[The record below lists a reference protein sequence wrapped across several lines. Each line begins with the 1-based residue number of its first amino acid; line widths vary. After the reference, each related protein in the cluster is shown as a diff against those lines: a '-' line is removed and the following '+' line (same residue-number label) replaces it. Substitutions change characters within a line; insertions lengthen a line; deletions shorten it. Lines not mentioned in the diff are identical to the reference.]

1 MCFGA
6 KLSFEN
12 FSGLFAYMALPIFFF
27 FFSFFFFPFRYD
39 GFAQDISPKQLKKM
53 IEERKEGKINFVL
66 IDVRTKEEFE
76 SGYIP
81 GTDLNIPHDEI
92 GEKIGQLNIK
102 KDDTIILYCRSGR
115 RSEIA
120 KQELIKRGYKKV
132 LNAGGIKHWIESGF
146 ELKK

>member
-1 MCFGA
+1 MCFGE
-6 KLSFEN
+6 KFSFEN
-12 FSGLFAYMALPIFFF
+12 FSGIFAYLALPTFIF
-27 FFSFFFFPFRYD
+27 FFSFLFFPFS
-39 GFAQDISPKQLKKM
+39 GFAQDISPAQLKKM
-53 IEERKEGKINFVL
+53 IEERKEGKTNFIL

-81 GTDLNIPHDEI
+81 GTDLNISHDEI

-102 KDDTIILYCRSGR
+102 KDNTIVLYCRSGR

-132 LNAGGIKHWIESGF
+132 INAGGIKQWLESGF
-146 ELKK
+146 ELKKK

>member
-6 KLSFEN
+6 KFSFEN
-12 FSGLFAYMALPIFFF
+12 LGGLFTYLTLPTFIF
-27 FFSFFFFPFRYD
+27 FFSFFFFPFRYN
-39 GFAQDISPKQLKKM
+39 GFAQDISPAQLKKM
-53 IEERKEGKINFVL
+53 IEERKEGKTNFIL

-81 GTDLNIPHDEI
+81 GTDLNISHNEI
-92 GEKIGQLNIK
+92 GEKIGRLNIK
-102 KDDTIILYCRSGR
+102 KDDTIVLYCRSGR

-132 LNAGGIKHWIESGF
+132 INAGGIKQWVESGF